1 MEQYII
7 AQIQHKDVEHTILKL
22 NDKLGVSIISM
33 DDLEGKYYDI
43 VPIEFT
49 GIENQYEL
57 MNQYNFMTREYKKV
71 EAFVNS
77 FIKNKTTVSL

>member
-1 MEQYII
+1 MKMEQYII

-22 NDKLGVSIISM
+22 NEKIGVSIISM
-33 DDLEGKYYDI
+33 DDLKGKYYDI

-49 GIENQYEL
+49 GIENQYDL
-57 MNQYNFMTREYKKV
+57 MNQYNFMTREFNKV

-77 FIKNKTTVSL
+77 FIKK